1 MIRFCAFVS
10 SFLSLAVVCGGDE
23 EGEPGRPIRPG
34 TLIVGTYKAFAPV
47 CWEENGTAKG
57 RDVEFLRKFAKERGF
72 AIEFRFF
79 EFNDIWAR
87 PAKDE
92 CDLAGAGIAPLASRA
107 VKGVVWSDPY
117 FEVKRSLLIRKS
129 DSETLRTMGD
139 FANRTIAVTK
149 GSTADIDTV
158 ARKPAS
164 TKVVYYDDQDK
175 AIADLLAGRIDGF
188 GEGDVSNAYL
198 VEKRPDELALADVHP
213 MDPVETFSFAVR
225 RRSGIV
231 DELNAFIA
239 ANRAKY

>member
-1 MIRFCAFVS
+1 MVRSSVFVT
-10 SFLSLAVVCGGDE
+10 SFLFVALVCGSERKPAGT
-23 EGEPGRPIRPG
+23 IKPG

-47 CWEENGTAKG
+47 CWSENGSAKG
-57 RDVEFLRKFAKERGF
+57 RDVEFLRRFAKERGL

-79 EFNDIWAR
+79 EFNDIWGR
-87 PAKDE
+87 PASDE
-92 CDLAGAGIAPLASRA
+92 CDVAAAGIAPLASRT
-107 VKGVVWSDPY
+107 VKGVEWSEPY

-129 DSETLRTMGD
+129 DAETLRNMGD

-164 TKVVYYDDQDK
+164 TRVVYYDDQAK

-198 VEKRPDELALADVHP
+198 VEKHPDELALADVHP
-213 MDPVETFSFAVR
+213 MAPVETFSLAVR
-225 RRSGIV
+225 HKSGII

-239 ANRAKY
+239 ANRGKY